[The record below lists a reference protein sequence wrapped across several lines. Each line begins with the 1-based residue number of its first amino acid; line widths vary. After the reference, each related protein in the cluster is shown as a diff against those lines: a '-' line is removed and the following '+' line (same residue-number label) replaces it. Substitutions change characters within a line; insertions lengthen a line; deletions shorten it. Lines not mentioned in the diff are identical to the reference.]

1 MTVQEVFESI
11 RVNDK
16 NKIRIQLRDN
26 LENYICETYIH
37 ALGMKPYY
45 SCEVTDWEPFV
56 DKEHP
61 GYVKICAN
69 IIITEPVEQKTED
82 VINEAKAVIKESK
95 EVIKQTQTAAGF
107 AQAPKMEKIC
117 QLCGKPFHPN
127 SGVQKYCAKCKAM
140 RDDIKKTAR
149 DLVET

>member
-26 LENYICETYIH
+26 KENYICETYIH

-69 IIITEPVEQKTED
+69 IIITEL
-82 VINEAKAVIKESK
+82 IKENHFNTFCPK
-95 EVIKQTQTAAGF
+95 HFFVPYKQLFRINKKAGM
-107 AQAPKMEKIC
+107 A
-117 QLCGKPFHPN
+117 
-127 SGVQKYCAKCKAM
+127 
-140 RDDIKKTAR
+140 IKKAKKAKRTKHKSESMYSAKFNQELGISSPR
-149 DLVET
+149 LKLI